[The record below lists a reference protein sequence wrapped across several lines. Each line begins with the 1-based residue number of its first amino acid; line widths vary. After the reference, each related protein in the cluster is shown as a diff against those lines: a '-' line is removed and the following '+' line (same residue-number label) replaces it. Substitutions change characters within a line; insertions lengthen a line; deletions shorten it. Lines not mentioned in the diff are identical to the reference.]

1 MVTFARKPAAVKCLY
16 LDNGI
21 LQIKKVFDV
30 GDTLVYLRGPKV
42 LSWAKGKPIISKVR
56 GLKGATWLLC
66 PELAWTL
73 DESGLVDTMR
83 KGKAH
88 LLGRLLDRLI
98 EIGKESDSLEA
109 MKEQKDR
116 MAELQRELEEKTNQL
131 VVAQDTAA
139 RESADRIAAEAKLQ
153 TETEARQRAELAAQQ
168 ERDKRESLQLPRTP
182 NGSNNDRGSRDLR
195 NPKGSGMKRKP
206 VKGAE
211 KIA

>member
-1 MVTFARKPAAVKCLY
+1 VTFARKPAAVKCLY

-42 LSWAKGKPIISKVR
+42 LGWAKGKPIISKVR

-73 DESGLVDTMR
+73 DESGLADTMR

-88 LLGRLLDRLI
+88 LLGKLLDRLV
-98 EIGKESDSLEA
+98 EIGKESDGLEA
-109 MKEQKDR
+109 MKEQKDL
-116 MAELQRELEEKTNQL
+116 MAELQRELEAKSKQL
-131 VVAQDTAA
+131 VEAREAA
-139 RESADRIAAEAKLQ
+139 AKESADRITAEAKLQ
-153 TETEARQRAELAAQQ
+153 SETEARQRAELAAQQ
-168 ERDKRESLQLPRTP
+168 ERDKRESLLTPRVSQKSKDY
-182 NGSNNDRGSRDLR
+182 GA
-195 NPKGSGMKRKP
+195 KRKP

>member
-21 LQIKKVFDV
+21 LRIKKVFDV

-42 LSWAKGKPIISKVR
+42 LSWAKGKPIISEVR

-73 DESGLVDTMR
+73 DESGLVDTVR

-88 LLGRLLDRLI
+88 LLGKLLDRLV
-98 EIGKESDSLEA
+98 EIGKESDGLEA

-116 MAELQRELEEKTNQL
+116 MAELQRELEEKTSQL
-131 VVAQDTAA
+131 VAAQEAAA
-139 RESADRIAAEAKLQ
+139 RESADKIAAEARLQ
-153 TETEARQRAELAAQQ
+153 SETEARQRAELAVQQ
-168 ERDKRESLQLPRTP
+168 ERDKRVSLQLPRTP
-182 NGSNNDRGSRDLR
+182 EGADQRKGGRASQD
-195 NPKGSGMKRKP
+195 PKDSSVKRKP

-211 KIA
+211 KIV

>member
-1 MVTFARKPAAVKCLY
+1 MVTFARKPAVVKCLY

-21 LQIKKVFDV
+21 LQIRKVFDV
-30 GDTLVYLRGPKV
+30 GDTLVCLRGPKV
-42 LSWAKGKPIISKVR
+42 LSWAKGKPIISRVR

-88 LLGRLLDRLI
+88 LLGKLLDRLV
-98 EIGKESDSLEA
+98 EIGKESDGLEA

-116 MAELQRELEEKTNQL
+116 MAELQRELEEKTAQL
-131 VVAQDTAA
+131 VAAQETAA
-139 RESADRIAAEAKLQ
+139 RESVDKIAAEAKLQ
-153 TETEARQRAELAAQQ
+153 SEIEARQRAELAAQQ
-168 ERDKRESLQLPRTP
+168 EREKRESLLLPRTP
-182 NGSNNDRGSRDLR
+182 DESDQGTRSKPSQG
-195 NPKGSGMKRKP
+195 PKGSAIKRKP

>member
-56 GLKGATWLLC
+56 GVKGATWLLC

-88 LLGRLLDRLI
+88 LLGKLLDRLV
-98 EIGKESDSLEA
+98 EIGRESDGLEA

-116 MAELQRELEEKTNQL
+116 MVELQRELEEKTAQL
-131 VVAQDTAA
+131 VAAQEAAA
-139 RESADRIAAEAKLQ
+139 RESADKIAAEAKLQ
-153 TETEARQRAELAAQQ
+153 SETEARQRAELAAQQ
-168 ERDKRESLQLPRTP
+168 ERDKRESLQLPGTPDGANQGKGRTV
-182 NGSNNDRGSRDLR
+182 SQD
-195 NPKGSGMKRKP
+195 PKGLGMKRKP

>member
-21 LQIKKVFDV
+21 LRIKKVFDV

-42 LSWAKGKPIISKVR
+42 LSWAKGKPIISEVR
-56 GLKGATWLLC
+56 GLKGSTWLLC

-88 LLGRLLDRLI
+88 LLGKLLDRLV
-98 EIGKESDSLEA
+98 EIGKESDGLDA

-116 MAELQRELEEKTNQL
+116 MAELQRELEEKTVQL
-131 VVAQDTAA
+131 VAAQEAAA
-139 RESADRIAAEAKLQ
+139 RESAGKITAEAKLQ
-153 TETEARQRAELAAQQ
+153 SETEARQRAELAAQQ
-168 ERDKRESLQLPRTP
+168 EREKRESLQLTRTP
-182 NGSNNDRGSRDLR
+182 DEAGQDRGSRVSHD
-195 NPKGSGMKRKP
+195 PKGSGAKHKP

>member
-1 MVTFARKPAAVKCLY
+1 MVTFARKPASVKCLY

-42 LSWAKGKPIISKVR
+42 LGWAKGKPIISQVR
-56 GLKGATWLLC
+56 GLKGPTWLLC

-88 LLGRLLDRLI
+88 LLGKLLDRLV
-98 EIGKESDSLEA
+98 EIGKESDGLEA

-116 MAELQRELEEKTNQL
+116 MAELQREIEEKTSQL
-131 VVAQDTAA
+131 VASQEAAA
-139 RESADRIAAEAKLQ
+139 RESANRITAEAKLQ
-153 TETEARQRAELAAQQ
+153 SESEARQRAELASQQ
-168 ERDKRESLQLPRTP
+168 EREKRESLQL
-182 NGSNNDRGSRDLR
+182 LR
-195 NPKGSGMKRKP
+195 NDDGGYQERRSKASQDPKGSGAKRKH

>member
-1 MVTFARKPAAVKCLY
+1 MVTFARKPTAVKCLY

-88 LLGRLLDRLI
+88 LLGKLLDRLV
-98 EIGKESDSLEA
+98 EIGKVSDGLEA

-131 VVAQDTAA
+131 VEARETAA
-139 RESADRIAAEAKLQ
+139 KESAERITAEAKLQ
-153 TETEARQRAELAAQQ
+153 SETEARQRAELAAQQ
-168 ERDKRESLQLPRTP
+168 ERDKRESLLTP
-182 NGSNNDRGSRDLR
+182 KVSQ
-195 NPKGSGMKRKP
+195 NPKDSGVKRKP